1 VALTQEGLTV
11 GQLEAFIEVARLGN
25 VTLAGETL
33 FLTQPGVS
41 ARLNRLE
48 QSLGMQLLVRDH
60 RGARLTGAG
69 VAFLPYAERVVN
81 ILRDGRAAM
90 EKSLSQSPAPLVI
103 AATSGLSTYVLPKV
117 IKQFLAQVPG
127 AGLEVRIAASEDV
140 WELVLKGQVEFG
152 LGGSLLHPDLDCLP
166 LYEEELVLCCH
177 YRHRLA
183 SEHTVDMVELQTEVL
198 CLFTRSQSYSPF
210 LEAMIEEVG
219 TGPQAVLDIDN
230 SHIGRRFL
238 EDVGGIGLL
247 PRIAVQDDLNS
258 GVMHELVIRGLRP
271 MRRPMAV
278 IRQKDRQPT
287 YTGNLLIGMLRDR
300 FRGAAVPPQR
310 PGAS

>member
-1 VALTQEGLTV
+1 MTQEGLTF
-11 GQLEAFIEVARLGN
+11 GQLEAFIQVARLGN

-69 VAFLPYAERVVN
+69 VAFLPYAERVAN
-81 ILRDGRAAM
+81 ILRDGREAM
-90 EKSLSQSPAPLVI
+90 EKSLSQSPTPLVI
-103 AATSGLSTYVLPKV
+103 AATSGLSNYVLPNI
-117 IKQFLAQVPG
+117 IKQFLSQVPG

-166 LYEEELVLCCH
+166 LYEEELILCCH

-183 SEHTVDMVELQTEVL
+183 SEQTVDMAELQTEVL
-198 CLFTRSQSYSPF
+198 YLFSRSKSYSQF
-210 LEAMIEEVG
+210 LDAMIEEVG
-219 TGPQAVLDIDN
+219 TGPQALLDIDN
-230 SHIGRRFL
+230 SQTGRRFL
-238 EDVGGIGLL
+238 EDVGGIGLF
-247 PRIAVQDDLNS
+247 PRIAMQDDLNS
-258 GVMHELVIRGLRP
+258 GVLHELVIRGLRP
-271 MRRPMAV
+271 MHRSMAV
-278 IRQKDRQPT
+278 IRQKDRQLT
-287 YTGNLLIGMLRDR
+287 HTGNLFIGMLRER
-300 FRGAAVPPQR
+300 FSAAPSPS
-310 PGAS
+310 PSGEP

>member
-1 VALTQEGLTV
+1 LTAEGLTF
-11 GQLEAFIEVARLGN
+11 GQLEAFIQVARLGN

-81 ILRDGRAAM
+81 ILRDGRVAM
-90 EKSLSQSPAPLVI
+90 EKTLSQSPAPLVI
-103 AATSGLSTYVLPKV
+103 AATSGLSNYVLPKV
-117 IKQFLAQVPG
+117 IKQFLSQVPG

-152 LGGSLLHPDLDCLP
+152 LGGSLSHPDLDCLP
-166 LYEEELVLCCH
+166 LYEEELILCCH

-183 SEHTVDMVELQTEVL
+183 SEQTVDMAELQTEVL
-198 CLFTRSQSYSPF
+198 SLLSRSKSYSPL

-219 TGPQAVLDIDN
+219 TGPKAVLDIDN
-230 SHIGRRFL
+230 SQTGRRFL
-238 EDVGGIGLL
+238 EDVGGIGLF
-247 PRIAVQDDLNS
+247 PRMAMQDDLDS

-271 MRRPMAV
+271 MHRSMAV
-278 IRQKDRQPT
+278 IRQKDRQLT
-287 YTGNLLIGMLRDR
+287 YTGHLFIDLLRDR
-300 FRGAAVPPQR
+300 FSAAPPSLQQ
-310 PGAS
+310 PAGS